1 MKVFASLISMLLLFT
16 STQGQVLDPVKW
28 QQSFSSDNF
37 SRGSEIELIITADID
52 KDWYLYS
59 TDFDPDLG
67 PIVTEFSFTENASYE
82 LNGGIRPIGSKE
94 KYDELWEGN
103 YTYFKKTAEFRQP
116 ITILDEN
123 FEGIEGSVSYQVCS
137 DISGKCIPFTKK
149 FKVSTNKQTEPSA
162 GQSKIKA
169 GEQVTTATETQ
180 ANSGLFAFFLAAFGG
195 GLLALMTPCVYPMI
209 PMTVA
214 FFTKQEKN
222 QNRSKSIQ
230 TALFYGVSVVL
241 IYTMIGTIVSALF
254 GPAFANWLSTHWL
267 PNILFFLIFTVFALS
282 FFGMF
287 EIVLPASWVNKA
299 DRQSDRGGFAGA
311 FFMAFTLAL
320 VSFSCTGPIAGS
332 VLVAAAGG
340 EIIKPV
346 IGMFGYSLAFAVPFT
361 LFAVFPSWLNSLP
374 KSGGWLN
381 SVKVVLGFL
390 ELAFAFKF
398 LSVADQ
404 VYHWNILDREIY
416 LAIWI
421 VIFSL
426 MGFYLLGKI
435 RLPHDS
441 KMENIPVP
449 RFMLA
454 VATFTFVVYLIP
466 GLFGAQ
472 LKSMAGYLP
481 PMHTHDFNVPL
492 LIAEQ
497 VEASQEFNNAGQPQR
512 LLSSTPAETCEEPR
526 FGEFLDFPHGIEGYF
541 DYNQALACAKAQN
554 KPVFIDF
561 TGHGC
566 VNCREMEAAVWSDP
580 AVLKRLKTDFV
591 VLALYVDD
599 KKKLPEEE
607 WYTSA
612 YDNKVKKTIG
622 AQNAD
627 FQISR
632 FNNNAQPYY
641 VLLNTN
647 GELLVEPK
655 AYDLNAQRFAN
666 FLDKGKQHFKEGI
679 TREETLAKR

>member
-1 MKVFASLISMLLLFT
+1 V
-16 STQGQVLDPVKW
+16 QGQVLDPAKW
-28 QQSFSSDNF
+28 QQSFSSDDF
-37 SRGSEIELIITADID
+37 SKGSKVELVITADID

-59 TDFDPDLG
+59 TDFSPDLG
-67 PIVTEFSFTENASYE
+67 PIVTEFSFAEDPSYE
-82 LNGGIRPIGSKE
+82 LNGDIRPIGSKE
-94 KYDELWEGN
+94 KYDDLWGGN
-103 YTYFKKTAEFRQP
+103 YTYFKKTAEFRQS
-116 ITILDEN
+116 ITVLNEN
-123 FEGIEGSVSYQVCS
+123 FNGIEGSVSYQVCS
-137 DISGKCIPFTKK
+137 DISGKCIPFNKDFT
-149 FKVSTNKQTEPSA
+149 VSAKPNVESVPD
-162 GQSKIKA
+162 QSVIKND
-169 GEQVTTATETQ
+169 EQVTTATKTRTS
-180 ANSGLFAFFLAAFGG
+180 SGLIAFFIAAFGG

-214 FFTKQEKN
+214 FFTKQERN
-222 QNRSKSIQ
+222 QTHSRSIK
-230 TALFYGVSVVL
+230 TALFYGFSVIL
-241 IYTMIGTIVSALF
+241 IYTVIGTVVSALF

-287 EIVLPASWVNKA
+287 EIVLPSNWINKA
-299 DRQSDRGGFAGA
+299 DQQSDRGGFTGA

-340 EIIKPV
+340 EVIKPV
-346 IGMFGYSLAFAVPFT
+346 IGMFGYSLAFAIPFT
-361 LFAVFPSWLNSLP
+361 LFAVFPGWLNSLP

-381 SVKVVLGFL
+381 SVKVILGFL

-398 LSVADQ
+398 LSIVDQ
-404 VYHWNILDREIY
+404 VYHWNILDREVY

-421 VIFSL
+421 VIFTL

-449 RFMLA
+449 RFLLSI
-454 VATFTFVVYLIP
+454 ATFTFVVYLIP

-472 LKSMAGYLP
+472 LKTMAGYLP

-497 VEASQEFNNAGQPQR
+497 VEANQEYNNTDQPQP
-512 LLSSTPAETCEEPR
+512 LLSNTTAGTCEEPR
-526 FGEFLDFPHGIEGYF
+526 FNEFLDFPHGIEGYF
-541 DYNQALACAKAQN
+541 DYDQALACAKAQG
-554 KPVFIDF
+554 KPIFIDF

-580 AVLKRLKTDFV
+580 AVLKRLKKDYV

-607 WYTSA
+607 WYVST
-612 YDNKVKKTIG
+612 YDDKVKKTIG

-627 FQISR
+627 FQINR

-647 GELLVEPK
+647 GELMVEPK
-655 AYDLNAQRFAN
+655 AYDLNVQRFVN
-666 FLDKGKQHFKEGI
+666 FLDEGERHFKEGI
-679 TREETLAKR
+679 TLEETLANR